1 MVYSAQ
7 SALCVVSARGPVGVG
22 EGENFILKG
31 ADLTKSLAYVSKTF
45 SQKEAADPWDSKR
58 EAEEGTTA
66 FGRLP
71 QSPGLPTAG
80 VCVFGYQL
88 QAVFATKG
96 SEAKQL
102 LSLLPS
108 CCFSF
113 GGCEHWCKCCFAGVG
128 RRERRCSV
136 VFSRLSR
143 AQEVALVCSCQSLSV
158 GLNHSQEL
166 EVQFEAKRALDKL
179 DRG

>member
-7 SALCVVSARGPVGVG
+7 SALCVASARDPVGVG

-45 SQKEAADPWDSKR
+45 SEREDPWDSKR
-58 EAEEGTTA
+58 EAEEGTA
-66 FGRLP
+66 FGTLP

-80 VCVFGYQL
+80 VCAFGYQL
-88 QAVFATKG
+88 QVVFATKG

-113 GGCEHWCKCCFAGVG
+113 GACEHWCKCCFAWVG

-136 VFSRLSR
+136 VLSRLSR

-166 EVQFEAKRALDKL
+166 EVQFEAKRASDKL